1 MKYKNRIIA
10 LAASAAML
18 AGLLAGCEYWPDEDE
33 YSGSSSVPDEEE
45 KPDDT
50 QPAEPEL
57 VGLEARIPEE
67 DTHLVEGEF
76 IDTYRLIL
84 TATYSDGTTENV
96 MWEKLDPGMAILG
109 TTEVTVTYKG
119 MSTTFSIT
127 VEPRLP
133 ERLEIIGSP
142 VKVNYA
148 LGETFDPLGLAVY
161 VYYNN
166 GRQEQLLNY
175 KWMPERFEETGEQWV
190 TIYYEENGKQVS
202 KMIQVTVSA
211 K

>member
-1 MKYKNRIIA
+1 
-10 LAASAAML
+10 
-18 AGLLAGCEYWPDEDE
+18 
-33 YSGSSSVPDEEE
+33 
-45 KPDDT
+45 
-50 QPAEPEL
+50 
-57 VGLEARIPEE
+57 
-67 DTHLVEGEF
+67 
-76 IDTYRLIL
+76 
-84 TATYSDGTTENV
+84 
-96 MWEKLDPGMAILG
+96 MWEKLDPGVAILG
-109 TTEVTVTYKG
+109 VTEVTVTYKG

-133 ERLEIIGSP
+133 DRLEIIGSP

-148 LGETFDPLGLAVY
+148 LGETFDPLGIAVL

-166 GRQEQLLNY
+166 RTQEQLLNY

-202 KMIQVTVSA
+202 EMIQVTVSA